1 MIEGHG
7 DDIYR
12 YKNTIIDNFSSNIYM
27 GVDHSALIRHINTHF
42 PDISSYPDPSG
53 KQLACIIA
61 EINGITPHNVILTNG
76 CTECIYLIARLFRG
90 KKAAILSPTF
100 REYKDAC
107 LIHDMDTTLVT
118 SLKDIKEGTDLEW
131 ICNPNNPTGSV
142 ILKDTLLAAIH
153 SHPETTFVI
162 DQAYEEYTSAPLLS
176 CQEAINAGNVILLN
190 SLTKNYSV
198 PGLRIGYAV
207 ASELIIQ
214 NLNAVHMPWTVNSIA
229 LIAGE
234 YLIRHRD
241 EYVIPK
247 ESLNAEALHI
257 AEEFR
262 RMGIEVN
269 PTDCNFILCCLP
281 ERSAS
286 ELKEY
291 LATRHGI
298 LIRDASNFDGLT
310 PQHFRVA
317 AQSSAQNERLIKAI
331 EQWMCV

>member
-12 YKNTIIDNFSSNIYM
+12 YKNMITDNFSSNIYM
-27 GVDHSALIRHINTHF
+27 GVDHSALIRYINAHF
-42 PDISSYPDPSG
+42 PDISSYPDPYGTHLASG
-53 KQLACIIA
+53 IA
-61 EINGITPHNVILTNG
+61 RIKGINHSNVILTNG

-90 KKAAILSPTF
+90 KKATILSPTF
-100 REYKDAC
+100 SEYKDAC
-107 LIHDMDTTLVT
+107 MIHDMDTTLAMA
-118 SLKDIKEGTDLEW
+118 LQDIKDETDVAW
-131 ICNPNNPTGSV
+131 ICNPNNPTGTV
-142 ILKDTLLAAIH
+142 IPKEMLLAAVH
-153 SHPETTFVI
+153 SHRKTTFVI

-176 CQEAINAGNVILLN
+176 CQEAIEAGNVILLN

-207 ASELIIQ
+207 ATEPLIES
-214 NLNAVHMPWTVNSIA
+214 LHAVHMPWAVNSIA

-234 YLIRHRD
+234 YLIGHCD

-247 ESLNAEALHI
+247 EFLHAEALHI
-257 AEEFR
+257 AEEFTR
-262 RMGIEVN
+262 LGIEVS

-310 PQHFRVA
+310 SRHFRVA
-317 AQSSAQNERLIKAI
+317 AQSSAQNECLIKAV